1 MAPRCVA
8 LAGSLRNEQDADV
21 SEAGVRGQSFA
32 ILRRGIC
39 AAMNGTF
46 TFQPLLLV
54 TALAA
59 GMVSFASPCVLPL
72 VPAYLGFI
80 TGRSAEELKS
90 AHGSARVQ
98 VITQGLAFV
107 AGLAVIFALLGA
119 TASVLGQVLLQ
130 NLQWLWRI
138 GGVVVVIFGL
148 QMLGVLRIPLLARTF
163 RIADVTPNVQRS
175 HLGAFAMGIAFGG
188 GWTPCVGPFLASLL
202 ALASSQ
208 ETVGAG
214 TLLLLVYAIGLGVP
228 FLVAGLAV
236 DRSLG
241 VMRRLRPHMLAV
253 ERLSGV
259 LLIVMGVLLFSERL
273 TLITAYLTRVFGN
286 GLAL

>member
-1 MAPRCVA
+1 M
-8 LAGSLRNEQDADV
+8 
-21 SEAGVRGQSFA
+21 EAAFNFS
-32 ILRRGIC
+32 
-39 AAMNGTF
+39 
-46 TFQPLLLV
+46 PLLLV

-80 TGRSAEELKS
+80 TGRSADELQS
-90 AHGSARVQ
+90 VSGRARLQIV
-98 VITQGLAFV
+98 TQGLAFV
-107 AGLAVIFALLGA
+107 FGLAVIFALLGA
-119 TASVLGQVLLQ
+119 SASVLGQTLLQ
-130 NLQWLWRI
+130 NLPLLWKI
-138 GGVVVVIFGL
+138 GGVVVVLMGL
-148 QMLGVLRIPLLARTF
+148 QMLGVLRIPLLMRTV
-163 RIADVTPNVQRS
+163 RVAEITPNVQRS
-175 HLGAFAMGIAFGG
+175 HLGAFAMGIAFGA

-208 ETVGAG
+208 DTVGAG

-228 FLVAGLAV
+228 FLLAGLAV
-236 DRSLG
+236 NRALG
-241 VMRRLRPHMLAV
+241 VFVALKRHMLVV
-253 ERLSGV
+253 ERFSGV

>member
-1 MAPRCVA
+1 
-8 LAGSLRNEQDADV
+8 V
-21 SEAGVRGQSFA
+21 S
-32 ILRRGIC
+32 
-39 AAMNGTF
+39 AAQQAQELVTTGN
-46 TFQPLLLV
+46 LLLAMPV
-54 TALAA
+54 AAAA
-59 GMVSFASPCVLPL
+59 GFISFASPCVLPL

-80 TGRSAEELKS
+80 TGRSAEELQT
-90 AHGSARVQ
+90 ARGRARIR

-130 NLQWLWRI
+130 NMQWLWRI
-138 GGVVVVIFGL
+138 GGVIVVIFGL
-148 QMLGVLRIPLLARTF
+148 QMLGVLQIPLLARTF
-163 RIADVTPNVQRS
+163 RVSEVTPNVQRS
-175 HLGAFAMGIAFGG
+175 HVGAFLMGVAFGG

-214 TLLLLVYAIGLGVP
+214 TLLLLLYAIGLGVP
-228 FLVAGLAV
+228 FLLAGVAV

-241 VMRRLRPHMLAV
+241 VMRRMRPHMLAI

-259 LLIVMGVLLFSERL
+259 MLIVMGVLLFSERL
-273 TLITAYLTRVFGN
+273 TLITAYLTRWFGN
-286 GLAL
+286 GLAM